1 MRVLPLLAAA
11 TDSKSDAALL
21 SIVPGHAIEH
31 REQVRRLFSEY
42 ATSLGVDLGFQGF
55 AEELATLPGGYAP
68 PTGRLLIA
76 MQGDEIAGCVAVRQL
91 EPGVCEMKRLFV
103 RPAFR
108 GLGIGRALTDRMIQ
122 EAGEAGYQRMRL
134 DTLPS
139 MAEALAL
146 YRRIGFREIPPY
158 RHNPIRGAV
167 FLELE
172 LNQPN

>member
-1 MRVLPLLAAA
+1 MRVVPLRPAA
-11 TDSKSDAALL
+11 TDRTSDADVL

-31 REQVRRLFSEY
+31 REQVRQLFLEY

-55 AEELATLPGGYAP
+55 AGELAKLPGDYAP

-76 MQGDEIAGCVAVRQL
+76 MQGDEIAGCVALRQL

-108 GLGIGRALTDRMIQ
+108 GLGIGRALTDRIIQ
-122 EAGEAGYQRMRL
+122 EAGEAGYQRLRL

-146 YRRIGFREIPPY
+146 YSRIGFREIPPY
-158 RHNPIRGAV
+158 RHNPIKGAV